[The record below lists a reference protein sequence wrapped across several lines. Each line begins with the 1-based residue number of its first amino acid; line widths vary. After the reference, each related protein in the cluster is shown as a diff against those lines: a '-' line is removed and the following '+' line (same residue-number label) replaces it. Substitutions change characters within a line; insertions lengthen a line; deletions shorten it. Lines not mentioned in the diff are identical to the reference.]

1 MLLDD
6 TPVAQALALV
16 WPGLVIERVDSIAST
31 NSELMRRA
39 RDGQTRPTLLLAR
52 QQTAGRGRLGRQWLS
67 AAGAGAEAES
77 LTFSLSLPLAPL
89 DWAGLSLAVGVS
101 LACSLHPALRLKWP
115 NDLWLDGRK
124 LGGILIETAALDGQ
138 RQVIVG
144 VGLNLGRRDGAGLA
158 TAPAWL
164 GELLPGINAEGAL
177 LRVAAPLLRAIA
189 DFEAHGFAP
198 FRAEFERRDALRG
211 AQLALSDGM
220 VGEAQGVNGSGA
232 LLVRTSEGLQAVSS
246 AEVSL
251 RGLAAS
257 PGSAA

>member
-16 WPGLVIERVDSIAST
+16 WPGLVLEQVDSIAST
-31 NSELMRRA
+31 NTELMRRV
-39 RDGQTRPTLLLAR
+39 RGGQTRPTLLLAR

-101 LACSLHPALRLKWP
+101 LAASLHPALRLKWP

-124 LGGILIETAALDGQ
+124 LGGILIETAALVGQ

-144 VGLNLGRRDGAGLA
+144 VGLNLGRRDGAGLLVQRPQLA
-158 TAPAWL
+158 AVKVQ
-164 GELLPGINAEGAL
+164 AERRPD
-177 LRVAAPLLRAIA
+177 LRAEVLAEPQEIDAAP
-189 DFEAHGFAP
+189 
-198 FRAEFERRDALRG
+198 RRLESP
-211 AQLALSDGM
+211 AQDLELD
-220 VGEAQGVNGSGA
+220 V
-232 LLVRTSEGLQAVSS
+232 
-246 AEVSL
+246 
-251 RGLAAS
+251 
-257 PGSAA
+257 